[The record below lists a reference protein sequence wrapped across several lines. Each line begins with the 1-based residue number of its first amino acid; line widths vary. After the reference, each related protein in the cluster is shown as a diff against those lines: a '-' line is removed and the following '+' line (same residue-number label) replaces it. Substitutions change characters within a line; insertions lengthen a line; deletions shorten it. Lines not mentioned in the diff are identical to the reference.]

1 MEVPGMTVKDSIQL
15 SESFG
20 GLQGVGFSDKNFVNS
35 GQTVGQISIYADIGS
50 KVTDLYHGGTDG
62 HRKILNLD
70 EGEHI
75 TPMEVHWGKKNDHTR
90 IFYVNFLT
98 SAGNFL
104 LGGSMTD
111 EKSTVIAPEGFQLA
125 GFFGKSGKEIDTLGA
140 VWAYIDLVTPAPTP
154 VLAPTTIE
162 DSPGTSAPE
171 DIASSLLE
179 VSTKANKTS
188 AQLTDSFGHFFDQLA
203 CTSE

>member
-1 MEVPGMTVKDSIQL
+1 
-15 SESFG
+15 
-20 GLQGVGFSDKNFVNS
+20 
-35 GQTVGQISIYADIGS
+35 
-50 KVTDLYHGGTDG
+50 
-62 HRKILNLD
+62 
-70 EGEHI
+70 
-75 TPMEVHWGKKNDHTR
+75 
-90 IFYVNFLT
+90 
-98 SAGNFL
+98 
-104 LGGSMTD
+104 MTD

-188 AQLTDSFGHFFDQLA
+188 AQLTDSFGHFFRSIGLYFRMTITPVTIRAGERLDGLVVQVSALKKMKF
-203 CTSE
+203 THGGTGGTENTVTLEPGEYITEMDVHLEQKSGHTRIFYFNSEHK